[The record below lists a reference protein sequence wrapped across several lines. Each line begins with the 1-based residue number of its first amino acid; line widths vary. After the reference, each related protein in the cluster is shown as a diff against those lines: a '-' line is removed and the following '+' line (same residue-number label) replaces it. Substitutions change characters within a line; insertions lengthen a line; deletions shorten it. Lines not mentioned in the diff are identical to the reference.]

1 MAPSK
6 KEKQHQIHN
15 ERREQILG
23 AAVKVFSRR
32 GVVGTKMSMIAEE
45 AGISHGLLYHYFKSK
60 DELFTTLVEWAME
73 QSHSTMMY
81 VYQLPGSP
89 IEKIKTLTEI
99 ILHEGDSAYFM
110 LIHQARTSD
119 GVPERANELIK
130 QYPIKTYVDQLLPLF
145 EEGQRVGEI
154 VAGDSRKLIS
164 CYLSIISGLM
174 LLGAAQG
181 DGDYY
186 KPEVDILLRIITGS

>member
-1 MAPSK
+1 MVPSK

-32 GVVGTKMSMIAEE
+32 GVIGTKMSMIAEE
-45 AGISHGLLYHYFKSK
+45 ASISHGLLYHYFKSK
-60 DELFTTLVEWAME
+60 DELFITLVEWAME
-73 QSHSTMMY
+73 QSRSTMMY

-89 IEKIKTLTEI
+89 IKKIKTLTEI

-145 EEGQRVGEI
+145 EEGQQVGEI
-154 VAGDSRKLIS
+154 VAGDPRKLIS

-174 LLGAAQG
+174 LLGAQENE
-181 DGDYY
+181 DYY
-186 KPEVDILLRIITGS
+186 KPDVDILLRIITVS

>member
-1 MAPSK
+1 MVPSK

-32 GVVGTKMSMIAEE
+32 GVIGTKMSMIAEE
-45 AGISHGLLYHYFKSK
+45 ASISHGLLYHYFKSK
-60 DELFTTLVEWAME
+60 DELFITLVEWAME
-73 QSHSTMMY
+73 QSRSTMMY

-89 IEKIKTLTEI
+89 IKKIKTLTEI

-119 GVPERANELIK
+119 GVPERANELIN

-145 EEGQRVGEI
+145 EEGQQVGEI
-154 VAGDSRKLIS
+154 VAGDPRKLIS

-174 LLGAAQG
+174 LLGAQENE
-181 DGDYY
+181 DYY
-186 KPEVDILLRIITGS
+186 KPDVDILLRIITVS

>member
-1 MAPSK
+1 MVPSK

-23 AAVKVFSRR
+23 ASVKVFSRR
-32 GVVGTKMSMIAEE
+32 GVIGTKMSMIAEE

-60 DELFTTLVEWAME
+60 DELFITLVERAME
-73 QSHSTMMY
+73 QSRSTMMY

-89 IEKIKTLTEI
+89 IKKLKTLTEV
-99 ILHEGDSAYFM
+99 ILQEGDSAYFM

-145 EEGQRVGEI
+145 EEGQQVGEI
-154 VAGDSRKLIS
+154 VAGDPRKLIS

-174 LLGAAQG
+174 LLGAQENG
-181 DGDYY
+181 DFY
-186 KPEVDILLRIITGS
+186 KPDVDILLRIITVS